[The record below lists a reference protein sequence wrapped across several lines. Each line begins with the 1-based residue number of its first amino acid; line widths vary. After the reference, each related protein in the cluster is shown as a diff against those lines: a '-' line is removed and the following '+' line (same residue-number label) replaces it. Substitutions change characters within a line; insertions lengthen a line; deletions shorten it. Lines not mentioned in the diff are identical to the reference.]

1 MSDKDQDAFKASGTS
16 PTYRLVARVVSIGRS
31 AAGAVLE
38 RSRATVAARRRFTE
52 VSSDCEDT
60 AHAEPVKGLNR
71 RAFLK
76 SAGMTAVAGAV
87 GTGTTS
93 TQPELFRDAE
103 REVEQDP
110 IDSRDDDLVEEP
122 DQLSSEP
129 CSACD
134 QARED
139 AWCERLFN
147 TANLLDGDQAAHYR
161 TGAERGDPK
170 AQFELARLHKAGVGV
185 PLDRVT
191 AYKWLELA
199 ATQQTDEAVRRGAS
213 TVRRFAAMEMT
224 PAEIAD
230 AQHLARAWAAA
241 HPFERGPMILAA
253 PPRPR
258 EPYALSS
265 SVGG

>member
-52 VSSDCEDT
+52 VSSDFEDT

-87 GTGTTS
+87 GTGTTP
-93 TQPELFRDAE
+93 TQAELFRDAE
-103 REVEQDP
+103 REVEQVS
-110 IDSRDDDLVEEP
+110 IDLS
-122 DQLSSEP
+122 DQE
-129 CSACD
+129 
-134 QARED
+134 ARED
-139 AWCERLFN
+139 AWCEWLFN
-147 TANLLDGDQAAHYR
+147 CYRQVEEAKAKYPGGNLLDGDQAANYR
-161 TGAERGDPK
+161 TGAERGNPK

-230 AQHLARAWAAA
+230 AQRLARAWAAA

>member
-38 RSRATVAARRRFTE
+38 RSRATVAARRRFTK
-52 VSSDCEDT
+52 VSSDFEDT

-139 AWCERLFN
+139 AARERFFN

-230 AQHLARAWAAA
+230 AQRLARAWAAA

>member
-52 VSSDCEDT
+52 VSSDFEDT

-122 DQLSSEP
+122 DQLPSEP

-230 AQHLARAWAAA
+230 AQRLARAWAAA

-253 PPRPR
+253 LPRPR